1 MANNITARRTSNEA
15 LEERVFGIERSL
27 TGISVRLDT
36 LSSQLAERSRPQWGL
51 LISLASLIIVV
62 VVTLGGIAYAPIIS
76 GLYRQEV
83 DYKERIAETKKDL
96 RDIQTSIV
104 PRGEHEQIWLTFK
117 GNISDHQRQLDEMKR
132 TYSEIYSPKDA
143 LTSLQRR
150 IDVLESRIKP

>member
-1 MANNITARRTSNEA
+1 MANGASRRTTNEA

-27 TGISVRLDT
+27 TGISARLDT
-36 LSSQLAERSRPQWGL
+36 LSTQLAERSRPQWGL

-76 GLYRQEV
+76 GMYRQEV
-83 DYKERIAETKKDL
+83 DYKERISENKKDL
-96 RDIQTSIV
+96 KDMQASIV

-117 GNISDHQRQLDEMKR
+117 GNITEQQRQLDEIKR

-150 IDVLESRIKP
+150 IDVLESRARP